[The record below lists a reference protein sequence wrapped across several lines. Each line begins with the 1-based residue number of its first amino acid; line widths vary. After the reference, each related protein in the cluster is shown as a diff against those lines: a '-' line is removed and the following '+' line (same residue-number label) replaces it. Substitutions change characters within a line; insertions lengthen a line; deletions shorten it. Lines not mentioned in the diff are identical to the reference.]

1 MMRFEE
7 DLFQAF
13 TQAFPATTVRS
24 FSKTLGMSEGYWSSI
39 MAQGLK
45 VSNTA
50 LCNLSEHLEACKI
63 MVATG
68 NPRAKHLR
76 TIQRMITREVV
87 RRFAKEADSFDGI
100 WDAVTATTDQ
110 AREVASASYGA
121 MPFVMVRT

>member
-1 MMRFEE
+1 MVSFRS
-7 DLFQAF
+7 A
-13 TQAFPATTVRS
+13 AT
-24 FSKTLGMSEGYWSSI
+24 
-39 MAQGLK
+39 
-45 VSNTA
+45 
-50 LCNLSEHLEACKI
+50 LSEHLEACKI

-121 MPFVMVRT
+121 MPFIMVRT